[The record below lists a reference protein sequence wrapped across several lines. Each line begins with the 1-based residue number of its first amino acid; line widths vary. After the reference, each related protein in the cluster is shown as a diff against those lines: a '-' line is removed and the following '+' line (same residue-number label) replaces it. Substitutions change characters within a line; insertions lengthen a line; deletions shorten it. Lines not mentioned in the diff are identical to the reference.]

1 MAPTNTAIEWVSGRV
16 GRYRERRM
24 VGASPDRAVIWVSLV
39 DGLIAKVIRRDI
51 LNFTVLTGKWSVTG
65 F

>member
-1 MAPTNTAIEWVSGRV
+1 
-16 GRYRERRM
+16 M